1 METWNVRFDFSVSL
15 KLLEDMKA
23 VDCFFPFKSNS

>member
-1 METWNVRFDFSVSL
+1 METWNVLFNFSVSL

-23 VDCFFPFKSNS
+23 VDFFFFFQI